1 MRGPTSAKLFGLALL
16 LAGDIADAFYI
27 PSMGPQS
34 FKPGERV
41 PLNVNRVFSEHVP
54 LPFAYYDLPFVCK
67 PQDIRRPWLNIGE
80 VLRGDRI
87 ASSDYELTMGQDTE
101 CRVLC
106 TKTLTPAANEEAGRF
121 VEQDYLVEWIVDKLP
136 GATVFLKHGA
146 DNSQTKQKEYEPGF
160 KIGSYG
166 KASGRAYLNNH
177 VTMHVLYE
185 KRGEG
190 RRIVGFEVYPR
201 SIKNT

>member
-1 MRGPTSAKLFGLALL
+1 MCGLTSAKLFGLALL
-16 LAGDIADAFYI
+16 LAAGVVDAFYI

-67 PQDIRRPWLNIGE
+67 PQDVRRPWLNIGE

-87 ASSDYELTMGQDTE
+87 ASSDYELTMGEDSE

-136 GATVFLKHGA
+136 GATV
-146 DNSQTKQKEYEPGF
+146 
-160 KIGSYG
+160 
-166 KASGRAYLNNH
+166 
-177 VTMHVLYE
+177 
-185 KRGEG
+185 
-190 RRIVGFEVYPR
+190 
-201 SIKNT
+201 